1 LSDAERARIEALASD
16 LPTLWH
22 AAGTTNADR
31 KQILR
36 CLVERVVV
44 HVRCDSEFVA
54 VMIHWA
60 GGHESQHESI
70 RPVATYA
77 QLRDFEPLLNRV
89 VELREAGNTA
99 PQIAEKLNAAG
110 FYPPKRCGHFTPP
123 VVYQLLKRRALL
135 GNERSHDELL
145 AANEW
150 WLTDLARALKM
161 SHLKLRDWAVR
172 GWVQARKSPIQG
184 FWIAWADAQEVARL
198 HNVLSHSRRGVNS
211 YPLTLT
217 TPKDRPDKTS
227 GGRA

>member
-1 LSDAERARIEALASD
+1 M
-16 LPTLWH
+16 WH

-44 HVRCDSEFVA
+44 HVRCDREFVA

-77 QLRDFEPLLNRV
+77 QRRDFEPLLNRV

-110 FYPPKRCGHFTPP
+110 FYPPKRGGPFTPP
-123 VVYQLLKRRALL
+123 VVYQLRKRRALL

-211 YPLTLT
+211 YTLTLT